1 MRSRKTK
8 EPQTVGIQRSITL
21 KKGKTTNPS
30 EPNNS
35 SSTLKQSIVRMNT
48 KAYNQEQT

>member
-21 KKGKTTNPS
+21 KKGKSLNPS

-35 SSTLKQSIVRMNT
+35 SSTLKQSIVKMNN
-48 KAYNQEQT
+48 KAYNQE